1 MALFGKEKE
10 KEKGKEKDRT
20 ITIPESLAVKID
32 QRIKGSAF
40 PSASAYI
47 VYVLNEVLGE
57 GESEGFSAEDEEI
70 VKKRLRSL
78 GYLD

>member
-10 KEKGKEKDRT
+10 KNRT
-20 ITIPESLAVKID
+20 ITIPEELAERID
-32 QRIKGSAF
+32 KRIKGTAF
-40 PSASAYI
+40 PSASAY
-47 VYVLNEVLGE
+47 VAYVLTEVLGE
-57 GESEGFSAEDEEI
+57 ANTGEDFNAEDEEL